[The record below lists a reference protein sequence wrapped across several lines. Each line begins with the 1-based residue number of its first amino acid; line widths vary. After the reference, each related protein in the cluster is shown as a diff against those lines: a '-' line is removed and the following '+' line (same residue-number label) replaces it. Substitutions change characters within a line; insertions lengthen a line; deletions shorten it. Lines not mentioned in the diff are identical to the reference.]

1 MPVRRLLAAA
11 VLTSPVLVDPAV
23 GSSALTPGRL
33 WSLIGAAVGV
43 AGVVAGV
50 VALARPSRSGR
61 RGRGAVVAGLVGGGI
76 GGAVVAAAEGGP
88 NTGYGIVGGFVALGV
103 GLVAVVLGGLALL
116 RSRRAVRPAP

>member
-33 WSLIGAAVGV
+33 WSLIGAAVGI
-43 AGVVAGV
+43 AGVVVGV
-50 VALARPSRSGR
+50 LALARPARAR
-61 RGRGAVVAGLVGGGI
+61 QRGRGAVVAGLVGSGI

-103 GLVAVVLGGLALL
+103 GLVAVVLGGLALV